1 MSASPRAPARY
12 LPGAAR
18 RLLVLITLLPL
29 ATGLA
34 IGVAS
39 AEPPPAVAHLSAA
52 DARRS
57 GVSVALLPH
66 DLPGARLLTVAL
78 PAASTGTRLLA
89 AAPDGSSAALAAS
102 PFSTDGELTIAA
114 ADGAQLRVRLPGVS
128 GAGFAPE
135 GDRLAVIDGAGSV
148 WLVDARSG
156 ESRRVAD
163 GPFVG
168 SPSFETDGS
177 LLVLAASSFEAPYRS
192 QPVLVAIADGTV
204 TPISDDELVYA
215 VFPLADG
222 ARALVVHE
230 RGGTVVKRLSGADS
244 SIVAEL
250 GPDATGVTV
259 STDGMRVAF
268 QRGEGGVFLIDRPGA
283 PPHRVG
289 DGSDPTLSPDG
300 NLLLVR
306 RGASTTLFSADGS
319 VVAEYEGTAA
329 FIGCVGGCLP

>member
-1 MSASPRAPARY
+1 MSASPRAPARH

-89 AAPDGSSAALAAS
+89 AAPDGSSVAFAAS
-102 PFSTDGELTIAA
+102 PASTGGELVIAA
-114 ADGAQLRVRLPGVS
+114 ADGAQVRVRLPGVS
-128 GAGFAPE
+128 GAGFAPGSE
-135 GDRLAVIDGAGSV
+135 RLAVIDGSGSL
-148 WLVDARSG
+148 WLVEVSSG
-156 ESRRVAD
+156 VSRQIGE

-168 SPSFETDGS
+168 SPVFEADGS
-177 LLVLAASSFEAPYRS
+177 LLLLAASSFEAPYRS
-192 QPVLVAIADGTV
+192 RPVVVAIGDGSLS
-204 TPISDDELVYA
+204 PISDDELVYA
-215 VFPLADG
+215 IFPLTDG

-230 RGGTVVKRLSGADS
+230 AGGTVVKRLSGADS
-244 SIVAEL
+244 SLVADL
-250 GPDATGVTV
+250 GPDATGVTM
-259 STDGMRVAF
+259 SGDGTRIAF
-268 QRGEGGVFLIDRPGA
+268 RRGDGIFLIDRFGA
-283 PPHRVG
+283 PPRLVG
-289 DGSDPTLSPDG
+289 DGADPRLSPIGD
-300 NLLLVR
+300 LLLVR
-306 RGASTTLFSADGS
+306 RDKSTALISTDGALL
-319 VVAEYEGTAA
+319 AEYDSAA
-329 FIGCVGGCLP
+329 TFIGCPEECLP